1 MSNIKRKPIEYSL
14 NDPYSSHASLNEA
27 TRLKKATKITSVLE
41 KHVDLAQCDL
51 LDIGTGSGHIVQLIS
66 KKCKTATSV
75 NLNDERIVKEGYTF
89 IVVDDVYLPFDNESF
104 DVVISNQ
111 VIEHIPVQDIH
122 INEIYRVLKKG
133 GIAYIATPSKYTLI
147 EPHFKLPF
155 LSWLPRSLSN
165 FYVKLFNH
173 KKWDIYPLTLGKLM
187 KMVMPKFEIEDM
199 SLKIIKHPKDYQLD
213 MFPLLQPL
221 LKILPV
227 FILRLLHPFL
237 PSFIVILH
245 KKQ

>member
-1 MSNIKRKPIEYSL
+1 MISI
-14 NDPYSSHASLNEA
+14 
-27 TRLKKATKITSVLE
+27 LE
-41 KHVDLAQCDL
+41 KHVDLGSCDV
-51 LDIGTGSGHIVQLIS
+51 LDIGTGSGHIIQLVS
-66 KKCKTATSV
+66 KKCKSATSV
-75 NLNDERIVKEGYTF
+75 NLEDERIAKEGYTF
-89 IVVDDVYLPFDNESF
+89 VEVKDVHLPFDNGTF

-122 INEIYRVLKKG
+122 INEIYRVLKNG
-133 GIAYIATPSKYTLI
+133 GIAYIATPSQYTLI

-155 LSWLPRSLSN
+155 LSWLPRPLSN
-165 FYVKLFNH
+165 LYVKLFNH
-173 KKWDIYPLTLGKLM
+173 KRWDIYPLTLGKLT
-187 KMVMPKFEIEDM
+187 KIAMPKFEIEDM

-213 MFPLLQPL
+213 MFPHLQPL
-221 LKILPV
+221 LKVLPE